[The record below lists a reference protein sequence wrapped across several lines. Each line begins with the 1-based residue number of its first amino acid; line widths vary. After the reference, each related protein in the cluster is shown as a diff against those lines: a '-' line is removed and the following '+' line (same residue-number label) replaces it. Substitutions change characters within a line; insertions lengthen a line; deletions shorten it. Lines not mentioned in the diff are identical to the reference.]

1 MEINK
6 RKFVKQCKLKTSNK
20 LLSNGEI
27 WEIIPPEKK
36 LQIVLK
42 MNQVMFC

>member
-6 RKFVKQCKLKTSNK
+6 RKFVKQYKLKTSNR
-20 LLSNGEI
+20 LLPNGEI

-36 LQIVLK
+36 LQIVVTL
-42 MNQVMFC
+42 MVG